1 MNSRAPTAS
10 STTALLHWEE
20 DGQARQALWR
30 SENGA
35 SPPRRVLL
43 ADDRL
48 SADRAYRLVC
58 EGTGLLWRGD
68 FQNARQ
74 LLQALQR
81 RVERSLER
89 RAPPAA
95 APDAAAP
102 AGQAFHLHRKTQAQ
116 RSRILGLLLIELGPH
131 YRCDLRRAPDLQS
144 ACEQAWGP
152 TEAACAVPLQALQG
166 LIGAREWYR
175 KGVPVA
181 ELGAS
186 IHPHYGVFSPL
197 RGEYLQLVAQAPL
210 PAALQTHPVAMDV
223 GTGTGVLAALLARR
237 GIGQVVATDLSDR
250 ALACAQDNLQRL
262 QLPGITLLKADLFAT
277 GKAALIVCNPPWLPA
292 RPSSTVEH
300 ALYDEDSRMLR
311 GFLQGLSAH
320 LVPGGEGWLI
330 LSDLAE
336 HLGLRTREQL
346 LGWIQE
352 AGLQVLGR
360 LDTRPQHGKARD
372 AGDPLHAAR
381 AAEVTSLWR
390 IGAA

>member
-1 MNSRAPTAS
+1 M
-10 STTALLHWEE
+10 LVWDQ
-20 DGQARQALWR
+20 DGQRRQALWR
-30 SENGA
+30 TENGA
-35 SPPRRVLL
+35 PVPRRLVL
-43 ADDRL
+43 ADDSL

-74 LLQALQR
+74 RLQALQR
-81 RVERSLER
+81 RTERSLLR
-89 RAPPAA
+89 RSAVTAG
-95 APDAAAP
+95 PDAP
-102 AGQAFHLHRKTQAQ
+102 GQAFHLHRKTQAQ
-116 RSRILGLLLIELGPH
+116 RSRILGLLLIELGPD
-131 YRCDLRRAPDLQS
+131 YQCDLRRAPDVRS

-152 TEAACAVPLQALQG
+152 ADGPCVVSLQALLG

-197 RGEYLQLVAQAPL
+197 RGEYLSLVAQAPL
-210 PAALQTHPVAMDV
+210 PAALQTHPLAVDV

-237 GIGQVVATDLSDR
+237 GIARVLATDVSER
-250 ALACAQDNLQRL
+250 ALACARDNLQRL
-262 QLPGITLLKADLFAT
+262 QLPGIELQQADLFAP
-277 GKAALIVCNPPWLPA
+277 AQASLIVCNPPWLPA
-292 RPSSTVEH
+292 RPSSTVEQ

-311 GFLQGLSAH
+311 GFLQGLRAH
-320 LVPGGEGWLI
+320 LVPGGEGWLV

-336 HLGLRTREQL
+336 HLGLRTRAQL
-346 LGWIQE
+346 LHWIAD

-360 LDTRPQHGKARD
+360 LDTRPRHGKAQD

-381 AAEVTSLWR
+381 AAEITSLWR
-390 IGAA
+390 LGAA

>member
-1 MNSRAPTAS
+1 MISSAIPSPTDR
-10 STTALLHWEE
+10 LHWDEE
-20 DGQARQALWR
+20 GQPRQALWR

-35 SPPRRVLL
+35 HPPRRVLL

-81 RVERSLER
+81 RVERSLQG
-89 RAPPAA
+89 RAPRAHTAGSATP
-95 APDAAAP
+95 P
-102 AGQAFHLHRKTQAQ
+102 GQAFHLHRKTQAQ
-116 RSRILGLLLIELGPH
+116 RSRILGLVLIGLGPG
-131 YRCDLRRAPDLQS
+131 YRCDLRRAPDMQS

-152 TEAACAVPLQALQG
+152 ADEPCVVPLQALQG

-175 KGVPVA
+175 KGVPVP
-181 ELGAS
+181 ELGTTV
-186 IHPHYGVFSPL
+186 HPHYGVFSPL

-210 PAALQTHPVAMDV
+210 PSALQAHPVAMDV

-237 GIGQVVATDLSDR
+237 GIGQVLATDLSDR
-250 ALACAQDNLQRL
+250 ALACAKDNFQRL
-262 QLPGITLLKADLFAT
+262 QLSGITLLKADLFAP
-277 GKAALIVCNPPWLPA
+277 GQAALIVCNPPWLPA
-292 RPSSTVEH
+292 RPSSTVEQ

-311 GFLQGLSAH
+311 GFMQGLRAH

-346 LGWIQE
+346 LTWIRE

-360 LDTRPQHGKARD
+360 LDTRPRHGKARD
-372 AGDPLHAAR
+372 ADDPLHAAR

-390 IGAA
+390 LAAA

>member
-1 MNSRAPTAS
+1 MISSAPTS
-10 STTALLHWEE
+10 SSPTALLHWEE
-20 DGQARQALWR
+20 HGQTHQALWR

-35 SPPRRVLL
+35 GPPRRVLL

-74 LLQALQR
+74 LLQALHR
-81 RVERSLER
+81 RVERSLQG
-89 RAPPAA
+89 RAPPAS
-95 APDAAAP
+95 P
-102 AGQAFHLHRKTQAQ
+102 AGSATPPGQAFHLHRKTQAQ
-116 RSRILGLLLIELGPH
+116 RSRILGLVLIELGPG
-131 YRCDLRRAPDLQS
+131 YRCDLRRAPDVKS
-144 ACEQAWGP
+144 ACELAWGP
-152 TEAACAVPLQALQG
+152 TEDSSVVPLQALQG

-181 ELGAS
+181 ELEDH

-197 RGEYLQLVAQAPL
+197 RGEYLTLVAQAPL
-210 PAALQTHPVAMDV
+210 PVVLQTHPVAMDV

-237 GIGQVVATDLSDR
+237 GVEQVLATDLSDR

-262 QLPGITLLKADLFAT
+262 GLSGVKLLKADLFAP
-277 GKAALIVCNPPWLPA
+277 GQAALIVCNPPWLPA
-292 RPSSTVEH
+292 RPSSTVEQ

-311 GFLQGLSAH
+311 GFLQGLRAH
-320 LVPGGEGWLI
+320 LIVGGEGWLI

-346 LGWIQE
+346 QQWIAG
-352 AGLQVLGR
+352 AGLKVLGR
-360 LDTRPQHGKARD
+360 LDTRPSHGKARD
-372 AGDPLHAAR
+372 ASDPLHTAR

-390 IGAA
+390 LGAA

>member
-1 MNSRAPTAS
+1 MNSRAPTAA

-35 SPPRRVLL
+35 SPPRRVLI

-89 RAPPAA
+89 RAPAAA
-95 APDAAAP
+95 APDAPAP

-131 YRCDLRRAPDLQS
+131 YRCDLRRAPDVQS

-181 ELGAS
+181 ELGAR

-237 GIGQVVATDLSDR
+237 GIGQVLATDLSDR

-390 IGAA
+390 LGAA